1 MPRFLFILL
10 LFLCGISL
18 SAQDNSDLKEM
29 LKELVNSK
37 EDSSKVLLMI
47 QIGQEYENERPDL
60 SKKYYLEA
68 NDLSRKINY
77 QRGVLKYIANYTF
90 LLNMEG
96 KYDSSILLNLQAV
109 DLAKKINDREYLG
122 KSLINTGGAYNGKG
136 DYENAARYYEMSKPY
151 FENSDNPLYQGMIY
165 DHLQMLYF
173 KLNQYDKGIE
183 YGQKAVSLMKQTD
196 DESLLISSLINLGLN
211 YNGKSNISEAR
222 KYFDEALKR
231 SVNSQNLMM
240 ESISM
245 LNLINLDLSSF
256 QLDEIPPKADRILEI
271 SDQINTGEDRIIA
284 YKALGI
290 YHLNKGNFTESENYF
305 NQSLQMAKEL
315 DIPVQIGKIYGDL
328 SNLYFSKN
336 DFKKANRFAAKSD
349 SVQTRI
355 TNAEL
360 QMNIQE
366 LEKKYETEKKEAT
379 ILTQKSKLKNRRV
392 LNYIFGG
399 SILVLA
405 AILWLLYRNHSQ
417 KQKLQKQ
424 RIGELEAEQ
433 KLNAVQSVLKGEQQ
447 ERARLAK
454 DIHDSLSGMLSGIK
468 YSLQHLKGNSNLEDE
483 SRQDLDRSMDMLDSS
498 IHEMRRVAHNIMP
511 EALVRYGLD
520 AALKDYSVE
529 INKTGMVEVIYQSM
543 GMENRKIDQSV
554 SIAIYR
560 IIQELI
566 NNVIKHSGA
575 SRVLVQ
581 LLSENSKLVVNVED
595 NGKGFNIDQTGSNGG
610 MGWKNIR
617 SRIELLNGRADIQSA
632 PEKGASINLEF
643 NLI

>member
-1 MPRFLFILL
+1 MPKFFLIFLF
-10 LFLCGISL
+10 FLCGITL
-18 SAQDNSDLKEM
+18 SAQDNSDMKEM
-29 LKELVNSK
+29 LKELMNSK

-60 SKKYYLEA
+60 SKKYYRDA
-68 NDLSRKINY
+68 NELSEKINY
-77 QRGVLKYIANYTF
+77 QRGILKYIANYTF

-136 DYENAARYYEMSKPY
+136 DYENAARYYEMGKPY
-151 FENSDNPLYQGMIY
+151 FENTDNPLYEGIIY

-183 YGQKAVSLMKQTD
+183 YGKKAVSLMKQTD
-196 DESLLISSLINLGLN
+196 DENQLITAIINLGLN
-211 YNGKSNISEAR
+211 YNGKSDFEKAEN
-222 KYFDEALKR
+222 YFNEALDR
-231 SVNSQNLMM
+231 SVNSQNLML
-240 ESISM
+240 ESISL

-284 YKALGI
+284 LKALGI
-290 YHLNKGNFTESENYF
+290 YHLNKGNFPESENYF

-315 DIPVQIGKIYGDL
+315 DIPVQIWKIYGDL
-328 SNLYFSKN
+328 SSLYFAKN
-336 DFKKANRFAAKSD
+336 DFKKANLFAAKSD
-349 SVQTRI
+349 SVQIRI

-360 QMNIQE
+360 QKNIQE

-379 ILTQKSKLKNRRV
+379 ILVQQSKLKSRRV

-399 SILVLA
+399 GILVLA

-417 KQKLQKQ
+417 KQKIQKQ
-424 RIGELEAEQ
+424 RIAELEAEQ
-433 KLNAVQSVLKGEQQ
+433 KLNAVQSVLKGEHQ

-468 YSLQHLKGNSNLEDE
+468 YSLQHLKGNSNLNDE
-483 SRQDLDRSMDMLDSS
+483 NQQDLDRTMDMLDSS

-543 GMENRKIDQSV
+543 GMENRKIEQSV

-560 IIQELI
+560 IIQELL

-595 NGKGFNIDQTGSNGG
+595 NGKGFDIDQTGNNGG

-643 NLI
+643 NLT